1 MNKSFK
7 EQVLCIRAQ
16 AVLRLH
22 SGRGAG
28 AVPGGGA
35 GGDSLAGGDL
45 PGSIGSSALL
55 QAEVLD
61 LDKDEDDLKVFSKDA
76 SLMDTKSFSLLMP
89 TSPLSRINQVK
100 FEDEPDLKD
109 LFITVKEP
117 ESYVTTIETF
127 IPYRIITKTSRE
139 EFDSSDFEVGR
150 CYQDFLWLKEKLGRS
165 TPDSDYST
173 IARKVYSERNGGA
186 L

>member
-55 QAEVLD
+55 QAEMLD
-61 LDKDEDDLKVFSKDA
+61 LDKDEDDL
-76 SLMDTKSFSLLMP
+76 
-89 TSPLSRINQVK
+89 
-100 FEDEPDLKD
+100 
-109 LFITVKEP
+109 
-117 ESYVTTIETF
+117 
-127 IPYRIITKTSRE
+127 
-139 EFDSSDFEVGR
+139 
-150 CYQDFLWLKEKLGRS
+150 
-165 TPDSDYST
+165 
-173 IARKVYSERNGGA
+173 
-186 L
+186 